1 MKRVLLLFQCPWS
14 WRRALCHV
22 VLSIESW
29 QNPILC
35 QVFSKD
41 IIKYQSHSK
50 MSLVLQCCV
59 LPISLSR
66 LDTLLS
72 SDQGFFFLKLK
83 LCAPPTPNS
92 SIVPKLF
99 HPVAQARNLE
109 GIFGNSIASQSI
121 IKSFFILSP
130 RYLMSMSAHFQQHC
144 LHRVQATGLTN
155 LHSYNSLLSGPLTS
169 VPVSL
174 PHPPTSFFK

>member
-1 MKRVLLLFQCPWS
+1 M
-14 WRRALCHV
+14 
-22 VLSIESW
+22 
-29 QNPILC
+29 
-35 QVFSKD
+35 
-41 IIKYQSHSK
+41 
-50 MSLVLQCCV
+50 QCCV
-59 LPISLSR
+59 LPISHSR

-72 SDQGFFFLKLK
+72 SDQGILFYFWFFFLKLK
-83 LCAPPTPNS
+83 LFSPPTSNS

-99 HPVAQARNLE
+99 HSVAQARNLE

-121 IKSFFILSP
+121 IKNFLILSP
-130 RYLMSMSAHFQQHC
+130 RYLMSMSPHFQQHC

-155 LHSYNSLLSGPLTS
+155 LHSYNSLSGPLTS